1 MIRIQMLPEGTT
13 SGVVRFYADENAA
26 PMSDFQVVC
35 TVNWESPQVV
45 WVHGLMG
52 KGDRRLWQD
61 FVRALADRGVT
72 TIRAL
77 RADGHRLPRAQ
88 QHPDGRGLVIYIAD
102 LQREPPDSDFVA
114 L

>member
-45 WVHGLMG
+45 S
-52 KGDRRLWQD
+52 
-61 FVRALADRGVT
+61 A
-72 TIRAL
+72 
-77 RADGHRLPRAQ
+77 
-88 QHPDGRGLVIYIAD
+88 
-102 LQREPPDSDFVA
+102 S
-114 L
+114 